1 MSVCVYVCVCVCM
14 CVYVCVCG
22 GGEGYNV
29 TTECS
34 QCNFTREFLTSVM
47 KICTK
52 MWELRAHQD
61 HYHLYIPL
69 TSKKGKFQPQT
80 NIFLGITTLFLSN
93 LALLCWSKKNINFRV
108 LKFLHLFQ
116 RGKIMVSKYGN
127 RNTYLLLLDPVLC
140 IVLIC

>member
-1 MSVCVYVCVCVCM
+1 MSVCVCVCVYVCVCVCM
-14 CVYVCVCG
+14 CVCVW
-22 GGEGYNV
+22 GGEGYKVLPFCDNV

-69 TSKKGKFQPQT
+69 TSK
-80 NIFLGITTLFLSN
+80 
-93 LALLCWSKKNINFRV
+93 
-108 LKFLHLFQ
+108 
-116 RGKIMVSKYGN
+116 
-127 RNTYLLLLDPVLC
+127 
-140 IVLIC
+140 